1 MIYLVGAVITLIVVV
16 ALSGPRV
23 DMNISLNEI
32 ELPGNLDLYLSE
44 SESRFKDITEGTE
57 KKIIWDGVPGEK
69 TDVSIVFIHGFSA
82 TRQELAPLADI
93 IASSLHANLF
103 YTRLAGHGRGGAG
116 MIDGTVNGWANDAN
130 EALEIARMC
139 RQ

>member
-69 TDVSIVFIHGFSA
+69 NRCFYCIYSWIFSHS
-82 TRQELAPLADI
+82 TRI
-93 IASSLHANLF
+93 S
-103 YTRLAGHGRGGAG
+103 TTG
-116 MIDGTVNGWANDAN
+116 
-130 EALEIARMC
+130 
-139 RQ
+139 

>member
-44 SESRFKDITEGTE
+44 SESRFKDITEGT
-57 KKIIWDGVPGEK
+57 K
-69 TDVSIVFIHGFSA
+69 SA
-82 TRQELAPLADI
+82 KSTNDRPSNAR
-93 IASSLHANLF
+93 SSSWL
-103 YTRLAGHGRGGAG
+103 
-116 MIDGTVNGWANDAN
+116 
-130 EALEIARMC
+130 
-139 RQ
+139 